1 MDFKTIFYD
10 ILAILNIA
18 VFAVAGYIQRF
29 ALMAYEF
36 IKNYDYEGL
45 GLKIVFYYGIAKQFA
60 IETYCTHCKKG
71 GLVDVAREKLVYF
84 MKSAHST
91 ILCYRIEPF
100 EPEWISVSCIFQTE
114 LDKAS
119 LNYSFNENY
128 EQCPVFDTNGKES
141 TIQTDSRLKSFTQWF
156 YTTQHVMKQ
165 EKILEECL
173 ITMKNNNKYIY
184 KICNLENECFSELP
198 KELSKVKF
206 LNIEY
211 IHPENQSSITIQLDR
226 NSYLVGNEIL
236 SPTFVK
242 RHLEYMNS
250 SKNFDMTY
258 VLKIMDNNLNNF
270 ELKSHEYIVLDKMEY
285 KIVNKNKLDDWVELS
300 SQDGTEEPD
309 ETEKATIVEECADT
323 VEPFTHVIEDNE
335 PVIVE
340 NQTDEETVQ
349 ETVEKT
355 IEETV
360 QEIVEKTV
368 EETEQE
374 TEQETEM

>member
-1 MDFKTIFYD
+1 MDFETVFYD
-10 ILAILNIA
+10 TLAFMNIA
-18 VFAVAGYIQRF
+18 LFAAVGYVQRW
-29 ALMAYEF
+29 ALIAYEF

-45 GLKIVFYYGIAKQFA
+45 GLKIAFYYGMAKHFA
-60 IETYCTHCKKG
+60 IETYTTHCKKG
-71 GLVDVAREKLVYF
+71 GLVDVASEQFMYF
-84 MKSAHST
+84 MKCAHAG
-91 ILCYRIEPF
+91 ILSYRIEPF
-100 EPEWISVSCIFQTE
+100 ETEWISVSCIFQTE
-114 LDKAS
+114 LDKAT

-128 EQCPVFDTNGKES
+128 EECPAIGEES
-141 TIQTDSRLKSFTQWF
+141 TIQTESRLKCFTQWF

-173 ITMKNNNKYIY
+173 ITMKTNNKYIY
-184 KICNLENECFSELP
+184 KTCNRDNECFAELP
-198 KELSKVKF
+198 NEFSKIKF

-211 IHPENQSSITIQLDR
+211 IHPQNQSSITIQLDR

-285 KIVNKNKLDDWVELS
+285 KVVNKNKLDDWVELS

-309 ETEKATIVEECADT
+309 ETEKETNAEESAANI
-323 VEPFTHVIEDNE
+323 EPFTQVIEDNE

-360 QEIVEKTV
+360 QEIVEKTI
-368 EETEQE
+368 E
-374 TEQETEM
+374 EQETEM

>member
-1 MDFKTIFYD
+1 MIMDFETVFYD
-10 ILAILNIA
+10 TLAFMNIA
-18 VFAVAGYIQRF
+18 LFAAVGYVQRWG
-29 ALMAYEF
+29 LMAYEF

-45 GLKIVFYYGIAKQFA
+45 ALKIAFYYGVVKQFA
-60 IETYCTHCKKG
+60 IETYTTHCKKG
-71 GLVDVAREKLVYF
+71 GLVDVASEQFMYF
-84 MKSAHST
+84 MKCVHAG
-91 ILCYRIEPF
+91 ILSYRIEPF

-114 LDKAS
+114 LDKS
-119 LNYSFNENY
+119 TLNYSFNENY
-128 EQCPVFDTNGKES
+128 EQCPAFGEES
-141 TIQTDSRLKSFTQWF
+141 SIQTDSRLKSFTQWF

-184 KICNLENECFSELP
+184 KICTHENECFKELP
-198 KELSKVKF
+198 NEFSKIKF

-285 KIVNKNKLDDWVELS
+285 KVVNKNKLDDWVELS

-309 ETEKATIVEECADT
+309 ETEKETTAEVRADMI
-323 VEPFTHVIEDNE
+323 EPFSEVIENTE

-340 NQTDEETVQ
+340 NRTDEETVE

-374 TEQETEM
+374 TEM